1 MTLSVQNLKPIF
13 LGLSIALAVM
23 LQCVNSASAG
33 PREKITLAGGCFW
46 CVEANFERVPGVINA
61 VSGFTGGKVANP
73 TYEQVKKGKTGHYEA
88 VQITFDAG
96 KISRDKI
103 LELFFRSSDPTDAG
117 GQFCDRGAPWRTA
130 IFVSNKAQKA
140 AAEKAKAQAAKDLG
154 RNVKTKILRAGAFYP
169 AEALHQNYYRGTKR
183 VITRYGIK
191 KQAAAYQ
198 RYRRACGRDAK
209 VRKLWGKKAAFAG

>member
-1 MTLSVQNLKPIF
+1 MTVSLQNLKPLF
-13 LGLSIALAVM
+13 LGILIVTAVT
-23 LQCVNSASAG
+23 LQCGRADAG

-46 CVEANFERVPGVINA
+46 CVEANFESVPGVLNA
-61 VSGFTGGKVANP
+61 VSGFTGGTVKNP
-73 TYEQVKKGKTGHYEA
+73 TYKQVKAGKTGHYEA

-117 GQFCDRGAPWRTA
+117 GQFCDRGKPWSTA

-140 AAEKAKAQAAKDLG
+140 AAEKAKAQASKELG
-154 RNVKTKILRAGAFYP
+154 RRVVTKILSAKKFFP
-169 AEALHQNYYRGTKR
+169 AEELHQNYYRGTKR
-183 VITRYGIK
+183 VITRYGVK

-198 RYRRACGRDAK
+198 RYRKACGRDAK
-209 VRKLWGKKAAFAG
+209 VKRLWGKKAAFAG